1 MLRVL
6 IRGQDWLVGEGTAA
20 VNTHWVSLLFG
31 GGMKIYY
38 IKVVLVCS
46 CSTSFHVRLTLVLS
60 FYFCQLKVNDRAK
73 FMLTVFGV
81 KR

>member
-1 MLRVL
+1 
-6 IRGQDWLVGEGTAA
+6 
-20 VNTHWVSLLFG
+20 
-31 GGMKIYY
+31 MKIYY

-73 FMLTVFGV
+73 VMLTVFGV